1 MQLWQY
7 HCSRCATTAP
17 LTTRAWRCSTCGAA
31 WGLTHPT
38 STPVSVVS
46 SPGEGTLW
54 RYASVLPVPAAN
66 AISLGEGQTPLVA
79 GELAGHPV
87 WFKLDFLQPTGSFKD
102 RGASV
107 VVSHAKHLGVETLI
121 VDSSGNAAAAF
132 AAYCAAAGMTC
143 HIFAPAS
150 TSSAKLAQTRA
161 YGATITLVEGSR
173 EAAATAAQHAAEEPG
188 TLYASHNWHP
198 LFVEGTK
205 TWLLETWEQLGRR
218 MPAICFLP
226 VGGGSLLA
234 GAWRAAEDLGVV
246 PPCLV
251 AAQPAACAPLVQAL
265 VANAQEVTP
274 VSPGPTLA
282 EGARIGYPPR
292 GQQLLTIL
300 RSSHGWAEAVTEVS
314 LVAALRLLWRQGLF
328 VEPTAALGAAAF
340 CQVVARGIPLPDG
353 PIVIV
358 LTGSGLKAP
367 DIVQTLLTEAQ

>member
-1 MQLWQY
+1 MQSWQY
-7 HCSRCATTAP
+7 HCSRCETTAP
-17 LTTRAWRCSTCGAA
+17 LTTHAWCCPTCGAV

-38 STPVSVVS
+38 PASVPVVS
-46 SPGEGTLW
+46 SPDEVTVW
-54 RYASVLPVPAAN
+54 RYASVLPVSADN

-107 VVSHAKHLGVETLI
+107 VVSHAKQLGVETLI

-150 TSSAKLAQTRA
+150 TSPAKLAQSRA
-161 YGATITLVEGSR
+161 YGAMITLVDGPR
-173 EAAATAAQHAAEEPG
+173 EAAATAAQLAAQAPG

-198 LFVEGTK
+198 LFTEGTK

-234 GAWRAAEDLGVV
+234 GAWRAAEDIGVT

-265 VANAQEVTP
+265 KANAQEVTP
-274 VSPGPTLA
+274 VSPGPTIA
-282 EGARIGYPPR
+282 EGARIGHPPR
-292 GQQLLTIL
+292 GQQLLAFL
-300 RSSHGWAEAVTEVS
+300 RASHGWAEAVTEAS
-314 LVAALRLLWRQGLF
+314 LRNVLRMLWRQGLF

-367 DIVQTLLTEAQ
+367 DIVQRLLTEEE